1 MFFHYVVKPIFE
13 WMHIRNP
20 DIYNPPHTQTPRIFK
35 SSTVFTSLSN
45 KLKCA
50 PDIFPGHNFFLLNTT
65 SWTILDVLAAFWI
78 PLCIYKCNVTCKMVL
93 GSVSGT
99 FKHIFCIIHKHI
111 HIFRIFAIPGIFR
124 ALKYSKAWGYL
135 DPCQTYC
142 SVFGK

>member
-1 MFFHYVVKPIFE
+1 MQIIIKKQIPGNKNLFKVTNTLIFALGRTPNYKKKKKKNQTLTSFHYVVKPIFE

-20 DIYNPPHTQTPRIFK
+20 DIYNPPHTQNPRIFK

-65 SWTILDVLAAFWI
+65 SWTILDVLAALWI

-99 FKHIFCIIHKHI
+99 FKHI
-111 HIFRIFAIPGIFR
+111 
-124 ALKYSKAWGYL
+124 
-135 DPCQTYC
+135 
-142 SVFGK
+142 